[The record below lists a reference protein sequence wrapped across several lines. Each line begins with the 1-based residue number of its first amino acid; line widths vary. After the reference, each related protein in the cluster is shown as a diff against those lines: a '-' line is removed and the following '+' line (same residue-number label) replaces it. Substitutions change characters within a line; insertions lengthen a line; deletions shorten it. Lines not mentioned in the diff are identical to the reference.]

1 LNESVRLFISLL
13 AFAIALVSVL
23 FVYLLLK
30 QQREKGESLTVLAEN
45 FYIKIQKP
53 LKIFSI
59 LIALVLLL
67 DLLLP
72 TEKIETSGWFHG
84 IFKDQFV
91 YFVPLTGGGVDSCVI
106 DKDRGSIRALKPK
119 DIIIVE
125 RSAVLDRCVDI
136 KLKPI

>member
-1 LNESVRLFISLL
+1 MNESARLFIVLL
-13 AFAIALVSVL
+13 AFVIALVSVI

-30 QQREKGESLTVLAEN
+30 QQREKGEPLTVPAEN

-53 LKIFSI
+53 LKFFSI
-59 LIALVLLL
+59 LIAVVLLL

-72 TEKIETSGWFHG
+72 TEKIETSGALHG

-91 YFVPLTGGGVDSCVI
+91 YFVPLTGGGVNSCFI
-106 DKDRGSIRALKPK
+106 DKDRGSIRALKLK

-125 RSAVLDRCVDI
+125 RSAVLGRCVDI